1 VKLVCFVYLV
11 DLVHLVDL
19 IQPNKLNKPYE
30 PNEQVRLV
38 ETTAWILEFSDVMVL
53 IPFCNMPPGLTLAI
67 PAVSY

>member
-11 DLVHLVDL
+11 DLVHLVDP
-19 IQPNKLNKPYE
+19 IQPNKPNKQNKLIKQDSPAE
-30 PNEQVRLV
+30 V
-38 ETTAWILEFSDVMVL
+38 TAWILEFSDVMVP

>member
-19 IQPNKLNKPYE
+19 IQLNKPNKRNR
-30 PNEQVRLV
+30 PNEQALLV
-38 ETTAWILEFSDVMVL
+38 EPTAWILEFSDVMVL

-67 PAVSY
+67 PVVSY